1 MMMMMIVM
9 MTRQPLKNSQ
19 SVLTLTLLC
28 SASTFSSD
36 KGGEAGPGNTEVGD
50 FTKKDQISSFPIY
63 RTETGGFEQ
72 CKQYVVDWNL
82 VLNGTKPLTQEVGD
96 LKI

>member
-1 MMMMMIVM
+1 ML
-9 MTRQPLKNSQ
+9 R
-19 SVLTLTLLC
+19 

-36 KGGEAGPGNTEVGD
+36 KGGEAGPGNTKVGD
-50 FTKKDQISSFPIY
+50 FTKDKISSFPIY

-72 CKQYVVDWNL
+72 CRQYVVDWNL